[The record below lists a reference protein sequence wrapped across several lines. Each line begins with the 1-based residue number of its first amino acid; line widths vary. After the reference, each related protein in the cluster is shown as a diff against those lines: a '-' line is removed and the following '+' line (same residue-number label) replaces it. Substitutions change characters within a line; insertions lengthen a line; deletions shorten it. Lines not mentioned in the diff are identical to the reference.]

1 MYVTEK
7 RVNKNKKFI
16 PLDPQ
21 PRKSAFLEVHRFY
34 QILHVSPPRTI
45 AISQED
51 TQLFEQSTGNDRCCG
66 IHRNFP
72 GEEVSRERK
81 AKRCESNL
89 PPNSTLSEQKTEV
102 SFGTRTGKNVVPKA
116 NRGAVDDHDRQRNEK
131 QLRNLKYLINREK
144 TKVSGTN
151 AAENI
156 TKVEEMT
163 KTHSFVKTVKY
174 IRDVSHPVVTII
186 TDRQIVD
193 LKRLC
198 CKEKELYYHPF
209 SCDPNNLQRP
219 IHYKTIDDG
228 QSIIFG
234 TDIYSHNQ
242 HNKGI

>member
-1 MYVTEK
+1 MNNLPATTAVVEYIGTFPE
-7 RVNKNKKFI
+7 RN
-16 PLDPQ
+16 
-21 PRKSAFLEVHRFY
+21 H
-34 QILHVSPPRTI
+34 
-45 AISQED
+45 
-51 TQLFEQSTGNDRCCG
+51 GN
-66 IHRNFP
+66 
-72 GEEVSRERK
+72 
-81 AKRCESNL
+81 AKRKDANQIYLQTKCKVKK
-89 PPNSTLSEQKTEV
+89 KTEV

-174 IRDVSHPVVTII
+174 IRDVSHPVVTLI
-186 TDRQIVD
+186 TDQQIVD
-193 LKRLC
+193 LK
-198 CKEKELYYHPF
+198 F

-219 IHYKTIDDG
+219 IRYKTIDDG

-234 TDIYSHNQ
+234 TDIYTHKQ